1 MSRRKT
7 VKLNLEVV
15 LPLIK
20 EKCRSNVV
28 FCEKMG
34 RPTQKTWVTDW
45 NRKDENGNPKPKNP
59 PSPEEA
65 AKMCILLETTPEVI
79 LLDKGAT
86 EAETAELQAD
96 IALVRDLLDQQ
107 RTKKAPTETS
117 EREFVPSYEDWEKQA
132 ESWTLDQLDNAIWKL
147 FQIKRKREGK
157 HGE

>member
-34 RPTQKTWVTDW
+34 RPTQKTWVTGW
-45 NRKDENGNPKPKNP
+45 SNKPKPKNP

-65 AKMCILLETTPEVI
+65 ARMCILLKTTPDEI
-79 LLDKGAT
+79 LLREGETPEETAKCLEDIETVRKLV
-86 EAETAELQAD
+86 EAEGIKETPDPKIEGVSAEAQEILDYIRDATPAELAEVCRY
-96 IALVRDLLDQQ
+96 IGYLKSKRD
-107 RTKKAPTETS
+107 TE
-117 EREFVPSYEDWEKQA
+117 
-132 ESWTLDQLDNAIWKL
+132 
-147 FQIKRKREGK
+147 
-157 HGE
+157 

>member
-34 RPTQKTWVTDW
+34 RPTQKTWVTGW
-45 NRKDENGNPKPKNP
+45 SNKPKPKNP

-65 AKMCILLETTPEVI
+65 ARMCILLKTTPDEI
-79 LLDKGAT
+79 LLHEGKTPEETEKCLKDIETVRKLV
-86 EAETAELQAD
+86 EAEGIKEAPDPKTEGYTDLQKAG
-96 IALVRDLLDQQ
+96 IQFVLSLPPEKLAMFLKMGRAAFEEDQ
-107 RTKKAPTETS
+107 
-117 EREFVPSYEDWEKQA
+117 
-132 ESWTLDQLDNAIWKL
+132 
-147 FQIKRKREGK
+147 
-157 HGE
+157 

>member
-34 RPTQKTWVTDW
+34 RPTQKTWVTGW
-45 NRKDENGNPKPKNP
+45 SNKPKPKNP

-65 AKMCILLETTPEVI
+65 AKMCILLETTPDVI
-79 LLDKGAT
+79 LLNKGAT

-107 RTKKAPTETS
+107 RQDAKKAPTEIS
-117 EREFVPSYEDWEKQA
+117 ERDVITQEEWEKQA
-132 ESWTLDQLDNAIWKL
+132 ENWTAEQLDNAIWKL
-147 FQIKRKREGK
+147 FQIKMKKEGK

>member
-28 FCEKMG
+28 FCERMG
-34 RPTQKTWVTDW
+34 RPTQKTWVTGW
-45 NRKDENGNPKPKNP
+45 SNKPKPKNP

-65 AKMCILLETTPEVI
+65 AKMCILLETTPDVI
-79 LLDKGAT
+79 LLNKGAT

-96 IALVRDLLDQQ
+96 IARVRDLLDQQ
-107 RTKKAPTETS
+107 DAKKAPTETS

-132 ESWTLDQLDNAIWKL
+132 ENWTIDQLDNAIWKL

-157 HGE
+157 HGD

>member
-28 FCEKMG
+28 FCERMG
-34 RPTQKTWVTDW
+34 RPTQKTWVTGW
-45 NRKDENGNPKPKNP
+45 SNKPKPKNP

-79 LLDKGAT
+79 LLNKGTT

-107 RTKKAPTETS
+107 RAKKAPTEIS
-117 EREFVPSYEDWEKQA
+117 EREDISPAKQA
-132 ESWTLDQLDNAIWKL
+132 LLDVIDSLTDEQCEKL
-147 FQIKRKREGK
+147 LIVVEGAK
-157 HGE
+157 KLL

>member
-45 NRKDENGNPKPKNP
+45 NRKDENGNPKPKNL

-65 AKMCILLETTPEVI
+65 AQMCVLLQTTPEEI
-79 LLDKGAT
+79 LV
-86 EAETAELQAD
+86 EQAD
-96 IALVRDLLDQQ
+96 IDLVNALLESEME
-107 RTKKAPTETS
+107 KEKAPTETS
-117 EREFVPSYEDWEKQA
+117 ERESISPAKQA
-132 ESWTLDQLDNAIWKL
+132 LLDAIDGLSDEQCEKLLIVVESAKKL
-147 FQIKRKREGK
+147 L
-157 HGE
+157 